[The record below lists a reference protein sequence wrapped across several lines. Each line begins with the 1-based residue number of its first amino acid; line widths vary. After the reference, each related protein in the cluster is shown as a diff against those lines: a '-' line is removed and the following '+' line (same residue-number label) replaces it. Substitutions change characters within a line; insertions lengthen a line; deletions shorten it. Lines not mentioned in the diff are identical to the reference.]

1 MQVENPTG
9 WADSKYRYWMCG
21 HLHHNDWALRENF
34 GVSIFTL
41 SAMTKMDNWT
51 VKSGYTMA
59 NSGCTVFV
67 FDYEK
72 GLKDIKFFY
81 V

>member
-1 MQVENPTG
+1 M
-9 WADSKYRYWMCG
+9 YRINQIDG
-21 HLHHNDWALRENF
+21 LKVLKKKIKQKNF

-59 NSGCTVFV
+59 NSGCTAFV

-81 V
+81 I

>member
-1 MQVENPTG
+1 M
-9 WADSKYRYWMCG
+9 YRINQIDG
-21 HLHHNDWALRENF
+21 LKVLKKKIKQKNF

-51 VKSGYTMA
+51 VKSGYMMA

>member
-1 MQVENPTG
+1 M
-9 WADSKYRYWMCG
+9 YRINQIDG
-21 HLHHNDWALRENF
+21 LKVLKKKIKQKNF